1 MTIQTCLSCVNSKV
15 DRLVLSGYSQRVSAT
30 ARRPAAKLNELPPR
44 ERILRVA
51 LELFYRHG
59 VNSVGVDRIIAES
72 GVAKMTFYRHF
83 PTKCR
88 LVAEYLAHKDNSWQE
103 LINAYTGDETRPALE
118 RLLAIFDA
126 LKAAI
131 ECPEFHGCAFTK
143 ALAEFGPERDDPEIR
158 TLIDTHFSNLETFV
172 ARLLKEIRPRDAR
185 KLTQPLVSLICG
197 TIVVAQATGKTDV
210 AAKNKEVAKAL
221 LAG

>member
-1 MTIQTCLSCVNSKV
+1 MFEYPK
-15 DRLVLSGYSQRVSAT
+15 RVSAT
-30 ARRPAAKLNELPPR
+30 TREPAAKLNGLPPR

-83 PTKCR
+83 PTKCK
-88 LVAEYLAHKDNSWQE
+88 LIAEYLRHKDKGWQE
-103 LINAYTGDETRPALE
+103 LLDAYAGDEAKPARE

-131 ECPEFHGCAFTK
+131 ECPDFHGCAFTK
-143 ALAEFGPERDDPEIR
+143 ALAEFGPERDEPEIR
-158 TLIDTHFSNLETFV
+158 ARVDRHFSDLETFV
-172 ARLLKEIRPRDAR
+172 ARLLKEIRPRDVKR
-185 KLTQPLVSLICG
+185 LTQPLVSLICG

-221 LAG
+221 LAE

>member
-1 MTIQTCLSCVNSKV
+1 M
-15 DRLVLSGYSQRVSAT
+15 SGYSKRVSAT
-30 ARRPAAKLNELPPR
+30 ARKPAAKLNELPPR

-83 PTKCR
+83 PTKCK
-88 LVAEYLAHKDNSWQE
+88 LVSEYLGHKDKGWQE
-103 LINAYTGDETRPALE
+103 LLDAYAGDETKPALE

-131 ECPEFHGCAFTK
+131 ECPDFHGCAFTK
-143 ALAEFGPERDDPEIR
+143 ALAEFGPERDEPEIR
-158 TLIDTHFSNLETFV
+158 ARVDRHFSDLETFV
-172 ARLLKEIRPRDAR
+172 ARLLKETRPRDVKR
-185 KLTQPLVSLICG
+185 LTQPLVSLICG

-210 AAKNKEVAKAL
+210 AAKNKEVAKVL
-221 LAG
+221 LAE

>member
-1 MTIQTCLSCVNSKV
+1 
-15 DRLVLSGYSQRVSAT
+15 VSAT
-30 ARRPAAKLNELPPR
+30 ARKSAAKLNELPPR

-83 PTKCR
+83 PTKCK
-88 LVAEYLAHKDNSWQE
+88 LVAEYLAHKDQGWQE
-103 LINAYTGDETRPALE
+103 LLDAYAGDKTKPALE

-126 LKAAI
+126 LKAAV
-131 ECPEFHGCAFTK
+131 ECPDFHGCAFTK
-143 ALAEFGPERDDPEIR
+143 ALAEFGPERDEPEIR
-158 TLIDTHFSNLETFV
+158 ALVDSHFSDLETFV
-172 ARLLKEIRPRDAR
+172 ARLLKETRPRDVKR
-185 KLTQPLVSLICG
+185 LTQPLVSLICG

-210 AAKNKEVAKAL
+210 AAKNKEVAKTL
-221 LAG
+221 LTE

>member
-1 MTIQTCLSCVNSKV
+1 
-15 DRLVLSGYSQRVSAT
+15 VSAT
-30 ARRPAAKLNELPPR
+30 ARKSAKLNELPPR

-83 PTKCR
+83 PTKCK
-88 LVAEYLAHKDNSWQE
+88 LIAEYLGHMDKGWRE
-103 LINAYTGDETRPALE
+103 LLEAYAGDEAKPALE

-131 ECPEFHGCAFTK
+131 ECPDFHGCAFTK
-143 ALAEFGPERDDPEIR
+143 ALAEFGPERDEPEIR
-158 TLIDTHFSNLETFV
+158 ARVDRHFSDLETFV

-210 AAKNKEVAKAL
+210 AAKNKEAAKTL
-221 LAG
+221 LAE

>member
-1 MTIQTCLSCVNSKV
+1 M
-15 DRLVLSGYSQRVSAT
+15 SAT
-30 ARRPAAKLNELPPR
+30 ARKSAAKLNELPPR

-83 PTKCR
+83 PTKCK
-88 LVAEYLAHKDNSWQE
+88 LVAEYLAHKDQGWQE
-103 LINAYTGDETRPALE
+103 LLDAYAGDKTKPALE

-126 LKAAI
+126 LKAAV
-131 ECPEFHGCAFTK
+131 ECPDFHGCAFTK
-143 ALAEFGPERDDPEIR
+143 ALAEFGPERDEPEIR
-158 TLIDTHFSNLETFV
+158 ALVDSHFSDLETFV
-172 ARLLKEIRPRDAR
+172 ARLLKETRPRDVKR
-185 KLTQPLVSLICG
+185 LTQPLVSLICG

-210 AAKNKEVAKAL
+210 AAKNKEVAKTL
-221 LAG
+221 LTE